1 MKNIYAVLDIGSATV
16 KLLVGE
22 VVSANINVLFAKKI
36 TSHGIRKGQ
45 IENMPVVVSEI
56 KQLIDEASKS
66 LGAMISKVAL
76 CIPSFHA
83 HIYQNDGITKVNSP
97 LDQITSEDIVRA
109 LKLSKRFALK
119 EDEEI
124 ISVIPAMF
132 YLDTKSMKDI
142 PIGEKSASLKVES
155 LVITSRKK
163 LLYGYINAVEKAG
176 VEVLDITI
184 NAYACA
190 KEAFDDVYLQEGA
203 ILIDVGYR
211 NSTIAFFEDGY
222 LKYIAQAHVG
232 GYDLTRKI
240 ATSWQIP
247 MDKAELY
254 KVKYGTCDLR
264 IGDED
269 VIHTTSQNDV
279 EKHFTQKDLAHVLSE
294 GVQEIMEVIKTKI
307 EVINDGRSYETVIVG
322 GGGELPAID
331 EVATQV
337 LNSAV
342 RTYRPDT
349 IGARDMSFVS
359 CLGMM
364 YYLNDRLKIFGQ
376 IDSSLVLPDISNTM
390 SIRFKGLTKTKTAYS
405 SDTKKKGKLTKV
417 IENLF
422 SEED

>member
-83 HIYQNDGITKVNSP
+83 HIYQSDGITKVNSP

-203 ILIDVGYR
+203 ILIDVG
-211 NSTIAFFEDGY
+211 I
-222 LKYIAQAHVG
+222 
-232 GYDLTRKI
+232 
-240 ATSWQIP
+240 
-247 MDKAELY
+247 
-254 KVKYGTCDLR
+254 
-264 IGDED
+264 
-269 VIHTTSQNDV
+269 VIQRLLFLN
-279 EKHFTQKDLAHVLSE
+279 
-294 GVQEIMEVIKTKI
+294 MVI
-307 EVINDGRSYETVIVG
+307 
-322 GGGELPAID
+322 
-331 EVATQV
+331 
-337 LNSAV
+337 
-342 RTYRPDT
+342 
-349 IGARDMSFVS
+349 
-359 CLGMM
+359 
-364 YYLNDRLKIFGQ
+364 
-376 IDSSLVLPDISNTM
+376 
-390 SIRFKGLTKTKTAYS
+390 
-405 SDTKKKGKLTKV
+405 
-417 IENLF
+417 
-422 SEED
+422 

>member
-1 MKNIYAVLDIGSATV
+1 MKNIYAVLDIGSATI

-45 IENMPVVVSEI
+45 IDNMPAVVSEV
-56 KQLIDEASKS
+56 KQLLDEASS
-66 LGAMISKVAL
+66 ALGSTITKVAL

-83 HIYQNDGITKVNSP
+83 HIYQSDGITKVNSP

-109 LKLSKRFALK
+109 LKLSRRFELEA
-119 EDEEI
+119 DEEV
-124 ISVIPAMF
+124 ISVIPTMF
-132 YLDTKSMKDI
+132 YLDTKSMKEV
-142 PIGEKSASLKVES
+142 PIGEKSASLKAES
-155 LVITSRKK
+155 LVITTKKK
-163 LLYGYINAVEKAG
+163 LLYGYISAVEKAG

-190 KEAFDDVYLQEGA
+190 KEAFDVVYLQEGA
-203 ILIDVGYR
+203 ILIDIGYR
-211 NSTIAFFEDGY
+211 TSTVAFFEGGY

-232 GYDLTRKI
+232 GYDLTKKI
-240 ATSWQIP
+240 AVSWQIP
-247 MDKAELY
+247 MDRAELY
-254 KVKYGTCDLR
+254 KVKYGTCDMN

-269 VIHTTSQNDV
+269 IIHTTSQNDV
-279 EKHFTQKDLAHVLSE
+279 EKHYTQKDLAQVLTD
-294 GVQEIMEVIKTKI
+294 GVKEIMEVIKTKI
-307 EVINDGRSYETVIVG
+307 DVINDGRSYETVVVG
-322 GGGELPAID
+322 GGGELPSID

-364 YYLNDRLKIFGQ
+364 YYLNDRSKIFGHLEA
-376 IDSSLVLPDISNTM
+376 STVLPDISGTM
-390 SIRFKGLTKTKTAYS
+390 SIRFKGLTKTKTSYS
-405 SDTKKKGKLTKV
+405 SESRKKGKLTKV

-422 SEED
+422 SEEE

>member
-83 HIYQNDGITKVNSP
+83 HIYQSDGITKVNSP

-279 EKHFTQKDLAHVLSE
+279 EKHFTKKDLAHVLSE
-294 GVQEIMEVIKTKI
+294 GVQEIM

-322 GGGELPAID
+322 GGGEIPAID